1 MTTSPTRVAS
11 FFAPTRDADATDT
24 DLLHRFTTDGD
35 DSAFSAI
42 VARHGPMVFGV
53 CRRVLADW
61 HLAEDAFQATFLVLA
76 RRANAISPPGAI
88 AGWLH
93 GVAYNVAKSARRA
106 KLRRFQ
112 RERTTDDLPESEA
125 SPEQSPDV
133 ELLGVLDDELRKLP
147 TKYRDLLVA
156 CDLEG
161 RRREPVARSFD
172 IPEGTL
178 SSRLTAARKMLAER
192 LTRRGIAPAMVA
204 AIAAGSPVVVACE
217 VPRAALATAA
227 RFGSNASRTVPEAV
241 STLAFNAIRAMTMR
255 KFLPYSFLV
264 LAATAT
270 LGLAAAN
277 LPTEQPPPE
286 APRATTALLA
296 QVPAPAPAKTE
307 PKPLPQGPNKLLV
320 IRSGK
325 LVLIDPDGKNEK
337 TLAEATDQNLK
348 NLPTTALL
356 GPDGKT
362 YVVQVMGVI
371 PPDDGTPGAKRA
383 PTSLHVRKLDDK
395 DADTELNVQCQMFVW
410 SPDGSEILCSEFED
424 GQDKAPETK
433 HFLVNVKTKKRTD
446 VKLPSDHIV
455 TDWTRD
461 GKYFVTTRISGD
473 LENPLARLYLM
484 NRDGTEHKALTGEK
498 ERALLGRISPDGKQA
513 LFLRAEFPLET
524 PAEKKARQDAG
535 KRGPEPKKVFSLLD
549 IGTGKMT
556 PIADVPLN
564 AELQAYCWSPD
575 SKKIAYSWR
584 EIHEGK
590 PEDLIS
596 KETESHLI
604 VCDPDGKNQRTI
616 LSEKGAGQWHVTL
629 SGLDWR

>member
-35 DSAFSAI
+35 DTAFAAI

-93 GVAYNVAKSARRA
+93 GVAYNVAKNARRA
-106 KLRRFQ
+106 NLRRFQ
-112 RERTTDDLPESEA
+112 RERPTHDLPESEA
-125 SPEQSPDV
+125 SPEQSPDA

-161 RRREPVARSFD
+161 RRREPVARSFG

-192 LTRRGIAPAMVA
+192 LTRRGIAPALVA
-204 AIAAGSPVVVACE
+204 AIAAGSPVVLACE
-217 VPRAALATAA
+217 APRAVLATAA
-227 RFGSNASRTVPEAV
+227 RFGSNASCTVPEAV
-241 STLAFNAIRAMTMR
+241 STLASNAIRAMTMR
-255 KFLPYSFLV
+255 KFLPYSFLI
-264 LAATAT
+264 LAATAA

-277 LPTEQPPPE
+277 RVADQPLPE
-286 APRATTALLA
+286 APRAAATPLA
-296 QVPAPAPAKTE
+296 QVPVPAPAQAE
-307 PKPLPQGPNKLLV
+307 PKPLPKGPNKLLV
-320 IRSGK
+320 IRSGN
-325 LVLIDPDGKNEK
+325 LVLIDPNGKNEK
-337 TLAEATDQNLK
+337 KLTTDDTNRPLIAI
-348 NLPTTALL
+348 LS
-356 GPDGKT
+356 PDGKS
-362 YVVQVMGVI
+362 YAILVQGVV
-371 PPDDGTPGAKRA
+371 PPNVVGTPPGKRI
-383 PTSLHVRKLDDK
+383 PTTIYVRNLDEKEPGTD
-395 DADTELNVQCQMFVW
+395 LGVQCQTFMW
-410 SPDGSEILCSEFED
+410 SPDGSELVCTEFED
-424 GQDKAPETK
+424 GQNKVPETK
-433 HFLVNVKTKKRTD
+433 HFLVNVKTKKKTD
-446 VKLPSDHIV
+446 LKLPTDHIV
-455 TDWTRD
+455 TDWTHD
-461 GKYFVTTRISGD
+461 GKYFVTMGVNND
-473 LENPLARLYLM
+473 EEDPLARLYLM

-498 ERALLGRISPDGKQA
+498 ELALYGRISPDGKQV
-513 LFLRAEFPLET
+513 LVLRGEFEKET

-535 KRGPEPKKVFSLLD
+535 KPRPEPKQVLSLLN
-549 IGTGKMT
+549 ITTGKMT
-556 PIADVPLN
+556 PVADVPLN
-564 AELQAYCWSPD
+564 AEIQGYCWSPD
-575 SKKIAYSWR
+575 SKKIAYAWR

-590 PEDLIS
+590 PEDLVS

-604 VCDPDGKNQRTI
+604 VCDPDGKNQKTI